1 MRMVFVS
8 IFPEI
13 FNGFISTSIIAKSI
27 EKWVLKIDFVNPRD
41 FSERKHRQ
49 VDDLIYWWWDWM
61 LLMAKPFID
70 AVDSV
75 VKDLQD
81 FAVIYLSP
89 SDKFFTQQ
97 LAWSYSKVNTLVFVC
112 WRYEWIDYR
121 FEKYMEDK
129 YWAKYSK
136 ISIWKYVLLWWEVA
150 SMVLAESIGRLVPW
164 VVKELW
170 SLENDSYNIDKNMK
184 NIEFPQ
190 FTRPEEVYWM
200 RVPTDLLSWSH
211 KLINDWREKNEKSIW
226 HIENNL

>member
-1 MRMVFVS
+1 MVFVS

-27 EKWVLKIDFVNPRD
+27 EKGVLKIDFVNPRD

-49 VDDLIYWWWDWM
+49 VDDLIYGGGDGM

-112 WRYEWIDYR
+112 GRYEGIDYR

-129 YWAKYSK
+129 YGAKYSK
-136 ISIWKYVLLWWEVA
+136 ISIGKYVLLGGEVA
-150 SMVLAESIGRLVPW
+150 SMVLAESIGRLVPG
-164 VVKELW
+164 VVKELG

-190 FTRPEEVYWM
+190 FTRPEEVYGM
-200 RVPTDLLSWSH
+200 RVPTDLLSGSH
-211 KLINDWREKNEKSIW
+211 KLINDWREKNEKSIG